1 MDQTQ
6 RRDIDTTLDDRLTLA
21 IDEENIADNPYIFE
35 PSSFV
40 GNNWFKQGSNIVK
53 LNLAEQDSLIFLS
66 SPLVKLL
73 QKDITNVIVSF
84 DYQVS
89 NVSVNYPILSNI
101 SLTCMEMTN
110 YMLVENILTTQ
121 GHIDV
126 DCSLFNFSSN
136 VVNTSISEQGFKV
149 GINFNGNK
157 SNATIK
163 LSNVQIQFKYQNK
176 LSTQEDSVVNRLEP
190 HIDFYRDEDGDL
202 VLQIGGDASGK
213 GMDHSGGDIDT
224 YSKTEI
230 DNKLATKVNIE
241 VGKGLSSN
249 DYTLTEKTKL
259 GTIETNANY
268 YVHPSS
274 HQTGMIVESS
284 ALTNLETSENATQ
297 HEINLAIDSK
307 INSGGGSVDWSDIE
321 NKPSDYPPSSHNH
334 DDRYYTE
341 SEIDTALNGKADVNS
356 LSTVATTGDYDDLI
370 DKPIIPSK
378 TSDLNNDNGFITS
391 SSLPTKVSDLQNDT
405 GFITSSAL
413 PTKTSDLTNDGDGTN
428 AFLTQ
433 HQSLANYVQKSST
446 SGLLK
451 NDGSVDTT
459 QYLSSLPSH
468 NHDDRYYTE
477 TEIDTALSGK
487 QATLVS
493 GTNIKT
499 INNTSL
505 LGSGNISIQGGG
517 SVTVD
522 SALSTTSENPVQNK
536 VITGALNGKADSSS
550 LSTVATSGSY
560 NDLSNKPSIPSK
572 TSDLTN
578 DGDGSNVFVKDND
591 SRLSNARTPLAHTHL
606 SSDVTDLI
614 DVIYPVGSIYMSV
627 NSVNP
632 STLFGGTWEQ
642 IKDTFLLSSG
652 DTYSNGATGGS
663 ATVSLSASQ
672 MPRHNHS
679 TNAHSHSTNDNGEYF
694 VTNTQSTANNT
705 RVTYSSSGNRMVD
718 GFNTTSS
725 IFHHRADTD
734 SQSPS
739 TKYTGGTA
747 STEAYQNGSAHE
759 NMPPYLVVNIWKRT
773 A

>member
-1 MDQTQ
+1 MLNMDQTQ

-35 PSSFV
+35 PTSFV

-121 GHIDV
+121 GHIGV

-163 LSNVQIQFKYQNK
+163 LSNVQIQFKYNNK
-176 LSTQEDSVVNRLEP
+176 LLQQSDSVINRLEP
-190 HIDFYRDEDGDL
+190 YVDFWREDDDL
-202 VLQIGGDASGK
+202 VLQIGGDATGK
-213 GMDHSGGDIDT
+213 GIDHSGGDVDT
-224 YSKTEI
+224 YSKAEI
-230 DNKLATKVNIE
+230 DAKLDLKVNTE
-241 VGKGLSSN
+241 TGKGLSSN

-259 GTIETNANY
+259 ASVESNANY
-268 YVHPSS
+268 YVHPSN

-307 INSGGGSVDWSDIE
+307 INSGGGSVDWSDIQ
-321 NKPSDYPPSSHNH
+321 NKPSDYPPSTHNH
-334 DDRYYTE
+334 DSRYYTE
-341 SEIDTALNGKADVNS
+341 SEIDTALSNKVSKSSTTGLLKNDGTVDTTSYSTFDGNYNNLTNKPTIPSASSTTPSADTTSGSYGSGTSYARSNHSHPKSSLYAENTHTHTKSQITDFPS
-356 LSTVATTGDYDDLI
+356 LSTVATSGSYSDLSN
-370 DKPIIPSK
+370 KPSIPSAS
-378 TSDLNNDNGFITS
+378 SDLSDG
-391 SSLPTKVSDLQNDT
+391 SDLV
-405 GFITSSAL
+405 
-413 PTKTSDLTNDGDGTN
+413 K
-428 AFLTQ
+428 
-433 HQSLANYVQKSST
+433 KSQT

-451 NDGSVDTT
+451 NDGTVDTT

-477 TEIDTALSGK
+477 SEVDTALSGK

-505 LGSGNISIQGGG
+505 LGSGNISIQCGG

-536 VITGALNGKADSSS
+536 VITGALNGKADTSS

-560 NDLSNKPSIPSK
+560 NDLSNKPNIPTAISDLVNDSDFIETSSTTGLIKNDGSIDTNTYLTQHQDVSTWTSQTIATYGTLYVNTALRLCEFRYYRTNYKFNNTSEVTLHTGAIPSAYRPK
-572 TSDLTN
+572 QTIICAVYQISII
-578 DGDGSNVFVKDND
+578 G
-591 SRLSNARTPLAHTHL
+591 A
-606 SSDVTDLI
+606 VT
-614 DVIYPVGSIYMSV
+614 
-627 NSVNP
+627 
-632 STLFGGTWEQ
+632 
-642 IKDTFLLSSG
+642 
-652 DTYSNGATGGS
+652 TGGNI
-663 ATVSLSASQ
+663 VS
-672 MPRHNHS
+672 
-679 TNAHSHSTNDNGEYF
+679 
-694 VTNTQSTANNT
+694 
-705 RVTYSSSGNRMVD
+705 
-718 GFNTTSS
+718 TTS
-725 IFHHRADTD
+725 TTG
-734 SQSPS
+734 
-739 TKYTGGTA
+739 TKTI
-747 STEAYQNGSAHE
+747 
-759 NMPPYLVVNIWKRT
+759 NMNAFWHY
-773 A
+773 